1 MEKIKETAVQAT
13 AEPVKVKPYKL
24 RKLSAEDVF
33 PMLTIVKKI
42 GLKEFADLLNKET
55 LENVV
60 EMFMKDTGTEKSGDD
75 ENTMV
80 AIGLSILPTAMDIVD
95 VVLGN
100 IVKIETDL
108 YKFLAQISDLSVDDI
123 KKLDMADFF
132 EMIVDVLK
140 KEEFK
145 DFFSVVSKL
154 FK

>member
-1 MEKIKETAVQAT
+1 MKNVIETAVQAT
-13 AEPVKVKPYKL
+13 EEIVKVKPYTL

-42 GLKEFADLLNKET
+42 GLKEFSDLLNKET
-55 LENVV
+55 LESVV
-60 EMFMKDTGTEKSGDD
+60 DLFLKDTETEESDGN

-80 AIGLSILPTAMDIVD
+80 AIGLSILPAAMDIVD

-100 IVKIETDL
+100 IVKIENDL
-108 YKFLAQISDLSVDDI
+108 YKFLEQISNLSVDEI

-132 EMIVDVLK
+132 EMIVDVVK

>member
-1 MEKIKETAVQAT
+1 MKNVNETAVQAT
-13 AEPVKVKPYKL
+13 GENVRLKPYTL

-42 GLKEFADLLNKET
+42 GLKEFSDLLNKET

-60 EMFMKDTGTEKSGDD
+60 DLFLRDTEAEKSGDN

-100 IVKIETDL
+100 IVKIENDL
-108 YKFLAQISDLSVDDI
+108 YKFLEQISDLSVDEI
-123 KKLDMADFF
+123 KKLEMADFF
-132 EMIVDVLK
+132 EMIVDVVK